1 MLLAY
6 ESVDGGRPVT
16 DPMDDGTY
24 RSHVGD
30 SMANVGRRMSR
41 TVWDMC
47 LGSVIGLLSGAASAL
62 FLWLLERVIHLRSQH
77 IWLLGLLPF
86 FGVFSAWLYHRWGKQ
101 SDRGGA
107 LILDEVIE
115 FKGHVPTRMAPMVLL
130 GTLLTHLGGG
140 SVGCEGTAVQMGASL
155 ARTVGKL
162 PWRWLRLTRSRQR
175 LLLMAG
181 VSAGFGSLFG
191 TPVAGT
197 IFGMEVIAI
206 GKMHYEGL
214 IICGTASFVGDG
226 ICRLLG
232 VHHSHYSAKALTLS
246 VPLALKLALFAL
258 PVALVAGAFSE
269 LTHGLARWTKKVFTG
284 PYTRAV
290 VGGFLIIGLTVLL
303 RTTDYLN
310 LGTLWLPRIFE
321 GTAPVPPWAFAL
333 KLLFTALTLGFGYKG
348 GEVTPLFVIGAL
360 LGSALAPIFGLPIP
374 YLAAVGFI
382 TVFAAASNTPIA
394 SMVMGIEL
402 FGTGFMAA
410 LMITGFLAYVL
421 VGHRGIYGGHRIH
434 TPKHP

>member
-1 MLLAY
+1 MGWIMYGWRWRLAK
-6 ESVDGGRPVT
+6 SG
-16 DPMDDGTY
+16 
-24 RSHVGD
+24 
-30 SMANVGRRMSR
+30 
-41 TVWDMC
+41 WDLG
-47 LGSVIGLLSGAASAL
+47 LGSVVGVLSGAASAL
-62 FLWLLERVIHLRSQH
+62 FLWLLERVIELRTDHL
-77 IWLLGLLPF
+77 WLLGLLPAS
-86 FGVFSAWLYHRWGKQ
+86 GALSAWLYLRWGKA

-115 FKGHVPTRMAPMVLL
+115 FKGRVPTRMAPLVLV

-140 SVGCEGTAVQMGASL
+140 SAGREGTAVQMGASL

-162 PWRWLRLTRSRQR
+162 PWPWLRLTCSRQR

-191 TPVAGT
+191 TPVAGAV
-197 IFGMEVIAI
+197 FGMEVVAI

-214 IICGTASFVGDG
+214 LICGTASFVGDLV
-226 ICRLLG
+226 CRALG
-232 VHHSHYSAKALTLS
+232 AHHLHFAVEPLTVS
-246 VPLALKLALFAL
+246 GTVALKLAAFAL
-258 PVALVAGAFSE
+258 PVALVAGSFSE
-269 LTHGLARWTKKVFTG
+269 ATHALAGWTRRVFAHPCLRAAVGGLALIAFTL
-284 PYTRAV
+284 A
-290 VGGFLIIGLTVLL
+290 L

-310 LGTLWLPRIFE
+310 LGTLWLPRVFE

-333 KLLFTALTLGFGYKG
+333 KFLFTALTLGFGFKG

-360 LGSALAPIFGLPIP
+360 LGTALAPLLGLPVP
-374 YLAAVGFI
+374 FLAAVGFI
-382 TVFAAASNTPIA
+382 ALFASASNTPLA
-394 SMVMGIEL
+394 ALAMGVEL
-402 FGTGFMAA
+402 FGTGYLAP